1 MVWKH
6 MAFLGDESQWAA
18 EASECAGAQGR
29 FWPYHDRL
37 FQESQG
43 RGKGVFEKPLL
54 KRYAADVGLDRAAFD
69 QCLDDGR
76 YGARVRAETDEG
88 RRAGIQRTPTLEIND
103 ERLVGVPQ
111 PEELRTLIQ
120 RALAA
125 SPR

>member
-1 MVWKH
+1 MVWKQ

-18 EASECAGAQGR
+18 EASECASAQGR
-29 FWPYHDRL
+29 FWQYHDRL
-37 FQESQG
+37 FQETQG

-76 YGARVRAETDEG
+76 YSARVRAETEEG
-88 RRAGIQRTPTLEIND
+88 RRAGIQRTPTIEVNG

-111 PEELRTLIQ
+111 PDELRAVIQ
-120 RALAA
+120 RAMAA
-125 SPR
+125 TPR